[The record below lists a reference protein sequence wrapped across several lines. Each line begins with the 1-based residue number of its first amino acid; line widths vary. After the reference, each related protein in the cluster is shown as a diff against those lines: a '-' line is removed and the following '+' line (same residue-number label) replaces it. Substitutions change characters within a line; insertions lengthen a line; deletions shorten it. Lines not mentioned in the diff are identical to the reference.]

1 MWQTEHEVSGVKRMS
16 DIGTAKVINAS
27 SVEEFWQL
35 LSPIGTHFAGPQQQ
49 CVFRGQENSDWELVP
64 RVYRKA
70 VINRFKHGMLVI
82 PNDHPNQ
89 FFFEWMLLQ
98 LFMSECDSKGLT
110 IPGDSMEFREYFSQ
124 NTITNIHGINSREW
138 PQDRV
143 VPLMALAQHHGIPTR
158 LLDWTANPLVACY
171 FAAASVVTSEKA
183 AERLA
188 VFAFNLRKLG
198 PLTPLKHVRVPGST
212 SPNVSVQQSS
222 FILVENSGLRGEEF
236 VTDVSLESRLPP
248 GDGVLTKIT
257 LPTVLAPN
265 LLKLCGKFGVT
276 AASVFPGYD
285 GVAQSVLE
293 DVLATNATSKL
304 SN

>member
-1 MWQTEHEVSGVKRMS
+1 MS
-16 DIGTAKVINAS
+16 DVS
-27 SVEEFWQL
+27 SAEVMHSSTVEEFWQL
-35 LSPIGTHFAGPQQQ
+35 LSPTGTRFTGPHQQ

-70 VINRFKHGMLVI
+70 VIGRFKHGMLALLK
-82 PNDHPNQ
+82 DHPSQ

-98 LFMSECDSKGLT
+98 LFMSECDSKGLA
-110 IPGDSMEFREYFSQ
+110 IPGDSMDFREYFSQ
-124 NTITNIHGINSREW
+124 NRITNIHGISSRDW
-138 PQDRV
+138 PQDRA

-171 FAAASVVTSEKA
+171 FAAAGVVTSEKA
-183 AERLA
+183 PAERLA
-188 VFAFNLRKLG
+188 VFALNLRTIG
-198 PLTPLKHVRVPGST
+198 PLTRLKHVRVPGST

-236 VTDVSLESRLPP
+236 MTDVSLESRLPP

-257 LPTVLAPN
+257 LPSVLAPN

-285 GVAQSVLE
+285 GAAQSVLE
-293 DVLATNATSKL
+293 DVLATNAAGTLNS
-304 SN
+304 